1 MERYDIAIIG
11 AGPAGLTA
19 GLYAARA
26 MKKCVM
32 IEQNAIG
39 GLILKTDSIENYP
52 GAPKDSDGVSIT
64 REMFR
69 QAQEAGC
76 SILYD
81 TVKKAEKK
89 EDGFLLTCEIGSIE
103 ASSVIIASGSVPRKL
118 GVKGE
123 DTFTG
128 KGVSYC
134 AACDAMFFRGK
145 KVAVSGG
152 GDSAVKEADFL
163 TRFAS
168 ELILFHRR
176 DVLRA
181 TGVVREK
188 LLSNPKATVVYDTV
202 IEEITGDRKVNGVIT
217 RNVKTGETSRTDLDG
232 VFVFNGYVPVT
243 EPYEG
248 LVDTDEDGYIVTDG
262 RMRTKTPG
270 VYAAGDIRNT
280 PLRQVITAC
289 ADGAVAATEAVSFL
303 DGAEQ

>member
-11 AGPAGLTA
+11 AGPAGLSA

-26 MKKCVM
+26 LKKCVM
-32 IEQNAIG
+32 IEQSAVG
-39 GLILKTDSIENYP
+39 GLITKTDSIENYP
-52 GAPKDSDGVSIT
+52 GAPKDSDGFSIT
-64 REMFR
+64 REMYR
-69 QAQEAGC
+69 QAEEAGC
-76 SILYD
+76 GILYD
-81 TVKKAEKK
+81 TLKKVEKK
-89 EDGFLLTCEIGSIE
+89 GDTFLLTCEMETLE

-134 AACDAMFFRGK
+134 ATCDAMFFRGK

-168 ELILFHRR
+168 EVILFHRR
-176 DVLRA
+176 DTLRA
-181 TGVVREK
+181 TGIVKEK
-188 LLSNPKATVVYDTV
+188 LLSNPKAKVVYDTV
-202 IEEITGDRKVNGVIT
+202 IEEITGERKVNGVIT
-217 RNVKTGETSRTDLDG
+217 KNVKTGEISRTDLDG
-232 VFVFNGYVPVT
+232 VFVFNGYEPVT
-243 EPYEG
+243 GPYEG
-248 LVDTDEDGYIVTDG
+248 LVDTDTSGYIVTDE

-270 VYAAGDIRNT
+270 LYAAGDIRTT

-289 ADGAVAATEAVSFL
+289 ADGAVAATDAVSFL
-303 DGAEQ
+303 DGTKS